1 MLAMNNNNV
10 KHEQTN
16 LEKKM
21 KKIVTAAALLS
32 LLTFAG
38 IQTVSAHGGRY
49 FGNNN
54 YGPGYCGSYDADS
67 QGLTKKDQ
75 AALEKFRDDTRATR
89 KEVVV
94 KRSELNALMRQD
106 NPDETKVAILT
117 GELYDLETDLD
128 KKAKAAEIDNSSAY
142 EHGPG
147 MMQGYD
153 RGRGG
158 HMMGW

>member
-1 MLAMNNNNV
+1 
-10 KHEQTN
+10 
-16 LEKKM
+16 M

-67 QGLTKKDQ
+67 QGLTEKYQ

-89 KEVVV
+89 KEIVV

-106 NPDETKVAILT
+106 NPDEKKVAKLT
-117 GELYDLETDLD
+117 GDLYDLESELET
-128 KKAKAAEIDNSSAY
+128 KAETTGIRDRYSSD
-142 EHGPG
+142 HGPG
-147 MMQGYD
+147 MMGTYG